1 MSKYS
6 PPRKTNATQK
16 NSANYSPDALSGAS
30 PQHTYRSNGFGGNRL
45 DRLGNHLN
53 KIDNIVGNSLTAED
67 MKSLTA
73 LGFKDKSIQLDKISP
88 YSILRSS
95 RNDHMQQTVK

>member
-1 MSKYS
+1 MSKYQS
-6 PPRKTNATQK
+6 PRKTNITQK

-30 PQHTYRSNGFGGNRL
+30 PEYTYRSNISNGLGGKKL
-45 DRLGNHLN
+45 DRLGNHHN

-95 RNDHMQQTVK
+95 RNDHMQ